1 MQGFRERA
9 GQGVGLLAK
18 RRDIGSVRAAHD
30 MLAVVFTNLKCPAAL
45 RAALAR
51 AYYSLMSALARCVP
65 EAQVKNK
72 RINQPLLL
80 EALHRL
86 GTTLAPPWHRL
97 NSATQP

>member
-1 MQGFRERA
+1 M
-9 GQGVGLLAK
+9 LAK

-65 EAQVKNK
+65 EAQVKKNN
-72 RINQPLLL
+72 IHQPLLL

-97 NSATQP
+97 GTALTAQQSLNSALIEL

>member
-30 MLAVVFTNLKCPAAL
+30 MLAAVFTNLKCPAAL

-65 EAQVKNK
+65 EPQVKK
-72 RINQPLLL
+72 KINQPLLL
-80 EALHRL
+80 EALHHL
-86 GTTLAPPWHRL
+86 GTALAPP
-97 NSATQP
+97 

>member
-1 MQGFRERA
+1 M
-9 GQGVGLLAK
+9 LAK

-65 EAQVKNK
+65 EAQVKTK
-72 RINQPLLL
+72 KLISLYYLRLYT
-80 EALHRL
+80 ALVPPWHHL
-86 GTTLAPPWHRL
+86 GTALAPP
-97 NSATQP
+97 